1 MFRGSYTMMVTPFDG
16 AGEVDEAALRR
27 FVDWQIA
34 EGTDGLIPLGSTGEF
49 LSQTRAER
57 ERVAAVVVDQSAG
70 RVPVIVGAAAEW
82 TKEAVDYARDAER
95 VGADAV
101 MIVPPF
107 YSSPSPD
114 ELFAHYKAIGSAIG
128 IPVMIYNNPF
138 TSNTDITPAIVA
150 RLAEIDNVRYIKES
164 SGDITRVT
172 KIGAA
177 CGDRMTVF
185 AGYHPWESFRCGAT
199 GYTSVFANILPK
211 LSHELFTLA
220 VDEGDYTNSL
230 ALYRR
235 VMPLLDAIAGD
246 LYVAATKAALELV
259 GQPAGAPRPPRLP
272 LPEAKRAHVRKVL
285 GDLGVLA
292 RKAA

>member
-1 MFRGSYTMMVTPFDG
+1 MFRGSYTMMVTPFDA
-16 AGEVDEAALRR
+16 AGRVDDAALRR

-34 EGTDGLIPLGSTGEF
+34 EGADGLIPLGSTGEF
-49 LSQTRAER
+49 LSHTRDER
-57 ERVAAVVVDQSAG
+57 ARVAAIVVEQAAR

-82 TKEAVDYARDAER
+82 TDEAVEYSRDAER
-95 VGADAV
+95 AGADAV

-107 YSSPSPD
+107 YSAPSPD

-138 TSNTDITPAIVA
+138 TSNTDIKPELVA

-164 SGDITRVT
+164 SGDVTRVT
-172 KIGAA
+172 RIAAA

-185 AGYHPWESFRCGAT
+185 AGYHPWEAFRCGAT

-211 LSHELFTLA
+211 LSHDLFTLA
-220 VDEGDYTNSL
+220 VDEDDFDNSL
-230 ALYRR
+230 ALYRK
-235 VMPLLDAIAGD
+235 VLPLLDALAGD
-246 LYVAATKAALELV
+246 LYVAATKAALELIGRPV
-259 GQPAGAPRPPRLP
+259 GVPRPPRLP
-272 LPEAKRAHVRKVL
+272 LPEAKRAHLRKVL

>member
-16 AGEVDEAALRR
+16 TGEVDEAALRR

-34 EGTDGLIPLGSTGEF
+34 EGADGLIPLGSTGEF

-57 ERVAAVVVDQSAG
+57 ERVAAVVVERSAG

-114 ELFAHYKAIGSAIG
+114 ELFAHYKAIASAIG

-164 SGDITRVT
+164 SGDVTRVT

-211 LSHELFTLA
+211 LSHDLFTLA
-220 VDEGDYTNSL
+220 VDEDDFSNSL
-230 ALYRR
+230 ALYRK

-259 GQPAGAPRPPRLP
+259 GHPAGAPRPPRLP
-272 LPEAKRAHVRKVL
+272 LPEAKRAHLRKVL